1 MANINDVVKGLA
13 QAAANAYDG
22 ALDENGDP
30 LELGLKR
37 EKGRGI
43 YDKAALDGFKVKF
56 AADQMVISYQSE
68 MNMKDMHP
76 PNKLVNE
83 VEARFS
89 DILKYLKKEYKK
101 LTKDSVSLSPIDE
114 VNVDAQ
120 SISRV
125 RTWIQAQKAY
135 KIGGVE
141 GVDPIGQGSDKD
153 RLEDNFK
160 KFLELST
167 DKRPPNDKS
176 KKNPD
181 TPEA

>member
-37 EKGRGI
+37 ESGRGV
-43 YDKAALDGFKVKF
+43 YDKASLDGFKIRF
-56 AADQMVISYQSE
+56 AADQMIVSYHSE
-68 MNMKDMHP
+68 MSMKDMHP

-83 VEARFS
+83 VEARFA
-89 DILKYLKKEYKK
+89 DILKYLKKEYRR
-101 LTKDSVSLSPIDE
+101 LGNGSVTLSPIDE
-114 VNVDAQ
+114 ARVDAQ

-141 GVDPIGQGSDKD
+141 GVDPIGQKSDKD
-153 RLEDNFK
+153 RLDDNVK
-160 KFLELST
+160 KFLELSS

>member
-1 MANINDVVKGLA
+1 MATTLEIVRGLS
-13 QAAANAYDG
+13 QAAANGYDG

-37 EKGRGI
+37 ESGRGI
-43 YDKAALDGFKVKF
+43 YDKASLDGFKIRF
-56 AADQMVISYQSE
+56 AADQMIVSYHSE
-68 MNMKDMHP
+68 MSMKDMHP

-83 VEARFS
+83 VEARFA
-89 DILKYLKKEYKK
+89 DILKYLKKEYRR
-101 LTKDSVSLSPIDE
+101 LGNGSVSLSPIDE
-114 VNVDAQ
+114 AKVDAQ

-141 GVDPIGQGSDKD
+141 GVDPIGQKSDKD